1 MNTPLTLST
10 LKNMGLSSYEAK
22 IYLTLLER
30 DTLTVPEISKL
41 AEVPRPSAYEALDKL
56 MSKGMCISKPGH
68 TKKYSASD
76 PTVLQERFFMEAE
89 KSMETELQQLE
100 NSFKEKQKEILEK
113 NSSLKQNIGNLIQ
126 ELRPQ
131 YQNSRE
137 ATSPLDYI
145 EIIKD
150 RYQFHK
156 RFMQLADEAKEEM
169 LAFTKPPYTGPKQ
182 RLTEQTEQQAQ
193 LLRKGLK
200 IRVIY
205 EIPQDKEEFE
215 WWFNDIDAN
224 VKYGEEARVIKELP
238 MKMVIFDS
246 RIVLFALEDPI
257 SKQPSLTAQVI
268 EHAALAKSLKITFE
282 TFWERAEDYH
292 ILRD

>member
-1 MNTPLTLST
+1 MEITALIQTFKDLGFNSH
-10 LKNMGLSSYEAK
+10 EAK
-22 IYLTLLER
+22 CYLALLER
-30 DTLTVPEISKL
+30 ETLTVGEVSKL
-41 AEVPRPSAYEALDKL
+41 AGIPRTNAYDSLEKL
-56 MSKGMCISKPGH
+56 MSKGMCIERPGE
-68 TKKYSASD
+68 TKRYSASD
-76 PTVLQERFFMEAE
+76 PAVLRERFLMERGKATG
-89 KSMETELQQLE
+89 MELE
-100 NSFKEKQKEILEK
+100 NLRTKEREILENAK
-113 NSSLKQNIGNLIQ
+113 AHKERVDNVVN
-126 ELRPQ
+126 EL
-131 YQNSRE
+131 
-137 ATSPLDYI
+137 SPRYEKGALRSDPLEYI

-150 RYQFHK
+150 PYQFHK

-169 LAFTKPPYTGPKQ
+169 LAFTKPPYTGPKH

-215 WWFNDIDAN
+215 WWFQDIDAN

-282 TFWERAEDYH
+282 SFWERAEGYH